1 MEAPG
6 KLRMTT
12 QRQVIMDVLKSVTSH
27 PTAGE
32 LCTMVRRRLPRISL
46 GTVYRNLDILSRAGM
61 LQKID
66 VAGQEMRFDGNTM
79 NHYHLRCMECGR
91 VFDVDMDLLPGVEQ
105 QVAQESGF
113 EVLGH
118 RLEFVGRCQSCREFQ
133 DTRQ

>member
-1 MEAPG
+1 METPG

-12 QRQVIMDVLKSVTSH
+12 QRQVIMEELQSVKSH

-32 LCTMVRRRLPRISL
+32 LCQMVRRRLPRISL

-61 LQKID
+61 IQKLD

-79 NHYHLRCMECGR
+79 NHYHLRCLECGR
-91 VFDVDMDLLPGVEQ
+91 VFDVEMDLLSDVEERL
-105 QVAQESGF
+105 AQESGF

-118 RLEFVGRCQSCREFQ
+118 RLEFVGRCEACQGRGPSH
-133 DTRQ
+133 

>member
-1 MEAPG
+1 METPG

-12 QRQVIMDVLKSVTSH
+12 QRQVIMEVLKSVKTH

-79 NHYHLRCMECGR
+79 NHYHLRCLQCGR
-91 VFDVDMDLLPGVEQ
+91 VFDVEMDLLANVEE
-105 QVAQESGF
+105 QVARESGF

-118 RLEFVGRCQSCREFQ
+118 RLEFVGRCEACQEA
-133 DTRQ
+133 DKTRQ

>member
-1 MEAPG
+1 METPE

-12 QRQVIMDVLKSVTSH
+12 QRQVIMEVLKGVTSH

-32 LCTMVRRRLPRISL
+32 LCNMVRRRLPRISL

-79 NHYHLRCMECGR
+79 NHYHLRCVDCGR
-91 VFDVDMDLLPGVEQ
+91 VFDVDMDLLAGMEDR
-105 QVAQESGF
+105 VADESGF

-118 RLEFVGRCQSCREFQ
+118 RLEFVGRCATCQEALK
-133 DTRQ
+133 TRQ

>member
-1 MEAPG
+1 METPG

-12 QRQVIMDVLKSVTSH
+12 QRQVIMEVLKSVKTH

-79 NHYHLRCMECGR
+79 NHYHLRCMDCGR
-91 VFDVDMDLLPGVEQ
+91 VFDVDMDLLRDLEER
-105 QVAQESGF
+105 VAQESGF
-113 EVLGH
+113 EVIGH
-118 RLEFVGRCQSCREFQ
+118 RLEFLGRCRACQEAEK
-133 DTRQ
+133 TRQ